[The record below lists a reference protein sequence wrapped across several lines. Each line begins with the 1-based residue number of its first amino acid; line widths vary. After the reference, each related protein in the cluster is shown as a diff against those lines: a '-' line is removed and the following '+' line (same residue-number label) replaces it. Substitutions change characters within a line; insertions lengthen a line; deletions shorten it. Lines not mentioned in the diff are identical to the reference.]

1 MFAPLAA
8 AMLVTLA
15 PQRQMDTTIAVPAGA
30 SLSVNNFGGG
40 ITVHGWSENRV
51 KVHGETG
58 RRGRVEVSLVGNTVV
73 VKTGSREGAP
83 SVIDLDVTVP
93 QSMALALS
101 GTYADITVDG
111 VQGAIS
117 AETVNGEINVRGGKG
132 IITLHSIQGGVT
144 LADAS
149 GRTEVNS
156 VNEDIQVSNVTG
168 ELKVETTNGEIT
180 LTGIKSSSVDA
191 GTINGDVTYEGTVTD
206 GGSYSFGSHN
216 GDITVSIPEGA
227 NVTVTTATAN
237 GDIDASFPLPMTG
250 STGKHRKTFKIG
262 SGSARMELES
272 FQGDIE
278 MRRPQE
284 MRDRIDRKHKEHDEN
299 DNDNDSDSDTSFSFH
314 FDMSNA
320 ATYAAR
326 YAKAY
331 APQYARVY
339 APAYARSYARTFSRV
354 YPHIQVDP
362 HIQINP
368 HIRVNPDIQVDT
380 TSH

>member
-1 MFAPLAA
+1 MFATLAA
-8 AMLVTLA
+8 AMLLTLAGA
-15 PQRQMDTTIAVPAGA
+15 PQRQTDTTIAVPAGA

-40 ITVHGWSENRV
+40 ITVHGWNENRV

-83 SVIDLDVTVP
+83 SVIDLDITAP
-93 QSMALALS
+93 ASMALTLS
-101 GTYADITVDG
+101 GTYADISVDG
-111 VQGAIS
+111 MQGAIS
-117 AETVNGEINVRGGKG
+117 AETVNGEVNVKGGKG
-132 IITLHSIQGGVT
+132 IITLQSIQGGVT

-149 GRTEVNS
+149 GRIEVNS
-156 VNEDIQVSNVTG
+156 VNEDVELTNVSG
-168 ELKVETTNGEIT
+168 EIKVETTNGEVM
-180 LTGIKSSSVDA
+180 LSGIQSSSVDA

-216 GDITVSIPEGA
+216 GDITVSIPERA
-227 NVTVTTATAN
+227 NVTITTATAN
-237 GDIDASFPLPMTG
+237 GDIDASFPLPMVP
-250 STGKHRKTFKIG
+250 SPTGKHRKTFKIG

-284 MRDRIDRKHKEHDEN
+284 LQDRVDRKRQNHDEN
-299 DNDNDSDSDTSFSFH
+299 QNDNDHDYDFNFDFESDSIG
-314 FDMSNA
+314 A

-331 APQYARVY
+331 APTYAKTYAPMYARQYAKAFRR
-339 APAYARSYARTFSRV
+339 AFRHTSS
-354 YPHIQVDP
+354 
-362 HIQINP
+362 
-368 HIRVNPDIQVDT
+368 DT

>member
-1 MFAPLAA
+1 MLTTLAA
-8 AMLVTLA
+8 VMLLMLGGA
-15 PQRQMDTTIAVPAGA
+15 PQRQTDTTIAVPAGA

-40 ITVHGWSENRV
+40 ITVHGWTENRV

-58 RRGRVEVSLVGNTVV
+58 RRGRVEVSMVGNTVV

-83 SVIDLDVTVP
+83 SVIDLDISVP
-93 QSMALALS
+93 QSMGLTLN

-132 IITLHSIQGGVT
+132 IVTLHSIQGGVT

-149 GRTEVNS
+149 GRIEVNS
-156 VNEDIQVSNVTG
+156 VNEDVQLSNVSG
-168 ELKVETTNGEIT
+168 EIKVETTNGEVM
-180 LTGIKSSSVDA
+180 LTGIQSSSVDA
-191 GTINGDVTYEGTVTD
+191 GTINGDVTYEGTVND

-216 GDITVSIPEGA
+216 GDISVSIPERA
-227 NVTVTTATAN
+227 NVTITAATAN

-250 STGKHRKTFKIG
+250 STGRHRKTFKIG

-299 DNDNDSDSDTSFSFH
+299 DNENDNDTSFSFH
-314 FDMSNA
+314 FDVNDA

-326 YAKAY
+326 YAQAY
-331 APQYARVY
+331 APKYAKTY
-339 APAYARSYARTFSRV
+339 APVYARSYARAYSRA
-354 YPHIQVDP
+354 YRGAHA
-362 HIQINP
+362 
-368 HIRVNPDIQVDT
+368 DT
-380 TSH
+380 TTH

>member
-1 MFAPLAA
+1 MLTTLAA
-8 AMLVTLA
+8 AMLLTLGGA
-15 PQRQMDTTIAVPAGA
+15 PQRQTDTTIAVPAGA

-40 ITVHGWSENRV
+40 ITVHGWTENRV

-58 RRGRVEVSLVGNTVV
+58 RRGRVEVSMVGNTVV

-83 SVIDLDVTVP
+83 SVIDLDISVP
-93 QSMALALS
+93 QSMGLTLN

-132 IITLHSIQGGVT
+132 IVTLHSIQGGVT

-149 GRTEVNS
+149 GRIEVNS
-156 VNEDIQVSNVTG
+156 VNENVELSNVSG
-168 ELKVETTNGEIT
+168 EIKVETTNGEVM
-180 LTGIKSSSVDA
+180 LTGIQSSSVDA
-191 GTINGDVTYEGTVTD
+191 GTINGDVTYDGTVND

-216 GDITVSIPEGA
+216 GDISVSIPERA
-227 NVTVTTATAN
+227 NVTITAATAN

-284 MRDRIDRKHKEHDEN
+284 MRDRIDRKHKEHGENEN
-299 DNDNDSDSDTSFSFH
+299 DNDTSFSFH
-314 FDMSNA
+314 VDVNDA

-326 YAKAY
+326 YAQAY
-331 APQYARVY
+331 APKYAKTY
-339 APAYARSYARTFSRV
+339 APVYARSYARAYSRA
-354 YPHIQVDP
+354 YRGAHA
-362 HIQINP
+362 
-368 HIRVNPDIQVDT
+368 DT
-380 TSH
+380 TTH

>member
-1 MFAPLAA
+1 MFATLAA

-15 PQRQMDTTIAVPAGA
+15 PQRQSDTTIAVPAGA

-83 SVIDLDVTVP
+83 SVIDLDITVP
-93 QSMALALS
+93 QSMELNLS

-111 VQGAIS
+111 VQGPIS
-117 AETVNGEINVRGGKG
+117 AETVNGEVNVRGGKG
-132 IITLHSIQGGVT
+132 NITLHSIQGSVT

-149 GRTEVNS
+149 GRIEVNS
-156 VNEDIQVSNVTG
+156 VNEDVELTNVNG
-168 ELKVETTNGEIT
+168 EIKVETTNGEVR
-180 LTGIKSSSVDA
+180 LTGIQSSSVDA
-191 GTINGDVTYEGTVTD
+191 GTINGDVTYEGTVKD

-216 GDITVSIPEGA
+216 GDIRVSIPEGA

-237 GDIDASFPLPMTG
+237 GDIDASFSLPLTNT
-250 STGKHRKTFKIG
+250 TGKHRKTFKIG

-284 MRDRIDRKHKEHDEN
+284 MRDQIDRKHKEHDEN
-299 DNDNDSDSDTSFSFH
+299 DNDNDNDSDTSFSLH
-314 FDMSNA
+314 WDVHSVA
-320 ATYAAR
+320 AYAAR
-326 YAKAY
+326 YAKDYAPKYAQAY
-331 APQYARVY
+331 APVYARRY
-339 APAYARSYARTFSRV
+339 AKAFSRAFR
-354 YPHIQVDP
+354 HTSS
-362 HIQINP
+362 
-368 HIRVNPDIQVDT
+368 DT